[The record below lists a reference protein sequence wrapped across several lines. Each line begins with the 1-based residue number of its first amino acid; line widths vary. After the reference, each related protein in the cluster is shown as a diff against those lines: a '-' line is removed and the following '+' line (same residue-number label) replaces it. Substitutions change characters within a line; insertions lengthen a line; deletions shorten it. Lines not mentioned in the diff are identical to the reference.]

1 VRIGVAALIATGA
14 ALAACAVGPDFKTP
28 AAPKVEHYEAE
39 APPAQVGGT
48 GNAAAEGVTESQRL
62 TEGAPIASE
71 WWRDYQSADLDQL
84 VATAFAANPT
94 VLAAQATLREAHEST
109 AATRGAYFPQA
120 SAGFSAYRQRNPVDV
135 LSPTLSSG
143 IAVFNLYTPQVTVSY
158 VPDVFGA
165 NRRQVESAAAQEEA
179 ARQEL
184 AATYLMLAGNVVTTA
199 VQAAGFSAQLAAT
212 DRMIVV
218 EREALDILKRQ
229 HELGAVAEADVLAQ
243 AAALAA
249 LETGRPALDKQ
260 LAQQRH
266 ALAVLTGRLPS
277 DPPAVEFR
285 LDDLKLPAEIPLG
298 VPSELVRRR
307 PDVRAAE
314 AQLHAATAQVGVAT
328 ANLLPQFALT
338 ASAGST
344 ATEMASLFTSGTGFW
359 TVGASLSQTLFAGGT
374 LVHRRRAAVAALDA
388 AGDQYRATVL
398 TAFQNVADSLRA
410 VEADAAAEEAARRAA
425 KAAGESLAIARRML
439 ELGAVSYLALVLAEQ
454 TYQQSVLT
462 LAQAQTNRLI
472 DTAAL
477 FQALGGTAP

>member
-1 VRIGVAALIATGA
+1 MIAAPIGA
-14 ALAACAVGPDFKTP
+14 ALFGCAVGPDFKAP
-28 AAPKVEHYEAE
+28 PAPKAEHYEE
-39 APPAQVGGT
+39 QAPPEQVGAPSSSG
-48 GNAAAEGVTESQRL
+48 GSGAMAAQRL
-62 TEGAPIASE
+62 VEGAPVATE
-71 WWRDYQSADLDQL
+71 WWRGYGSADLDQL
-84 VATAFAANPT
+84 VSTAFAANPT
-94 VLAAQATLREAHEST
+94 LLAAQATLRQAHETT

-120 SAGFSAYRQRNPVDV
+120 SAGFSAGRQRNPVEV
-135 LSPTLSSG
+135 LSPTLTSG
-143 IAVFNLYTPQVTVSY
+143 AALFNLYTPQVTVSY

-165 NRRQVESAAAQEEA
+165 NRRQVESAEAEEEA

-184 AATYLMLAGNVVTTA
+184 AATYLTLAGNVVTAA
-199 VQAAGFSAQLAAT
+199 VQEAGLSAQLEAT
-212 DRMIVV
+212 DRIITV

-229 HELGAVAEADVLAQ
+229 YDLGAVAEADVLAQ

-277 DPPAVEFR
+277 DPPPVAFR
-285 LDDLKLPAEIPLG
+285 LADLKLPAEIPLG

-314 AQLHAATAQVGVAT
+314 AQLHAASAQVGVAT
-328 ANLLPQFALT
+328 ANLLPQFMLT
-338 ASAGST
+338 ASIGST
-344 ATEMASLFTSGTGFW
+344 ATDMASLFTSGTGFW
-359 TVGASLSQTLFAGGT
+359 TVGASLSQTLFAGGA

-388 AGDQYRATVL
+388 AGDQYRAAVL
-398 TAFQNVADSLRA
+398 MAFQNVADSLRA
-410 VEADAAAEEAARRAA
+410 VEADAEAEEAARRAA
-425 KAAGESLAIARRML
+425 KAAEASLAIARRML

-454 TYQQSVLT
+454 TYQQNVLA
-462 LAQAQTNRLI
+462 LAQAQSNRLL

>member
-1 VRIGVAALIATGA
+1 VSSARGALFALLCVAP
-14 ALAACAVGPDFKTP
+14 LAGCAVGPDFKTP
-28 AAPKVEHYEAE
+28 AAPKVEHYEE
-39 APPAQVGGT
+39 QAPPEQVGAG
-48 GNAAAEGVTESQRL
+48 AAAAGATGSQRL
-62 TEGAPIASE
+62 VEGGPIASE
-71 WWRDYQSADLDQL
+71 WWRRYQSADLDAL
-84 VATAFAANPT
+84 VASAFAANPT

-120 SAGFSAYRQRNPVDV
+120 SAGFSAARQRNPVEV
-135 LSPTLSSG
+135 LSPTLTSG
-143 IAVFNLYTPQVTVSY
+143 AAVFNLYTPQVTVSY

-165 NRRQVESAAAQEEA
+165 NRRLVESAAAQEEA

-184 AATYLMLAGNVVTTA
+184 AATYLTLAGNVVTAA
-199 VQAAGFSAQLAAT
+199 VQEAGLSAQLAAT
-212 DRMIVV
+212 DRVISV
-218 EREALDILKRQ
+218 EREALEILKRQ
-229 HELGAVAEADVLAQ
+229 YQLGAVAEADVLAQ
-243 AAALAA
+243 AATLAA
-249 LETGRPALDKQ
+249 LETARPALDKQ

-277 DPPAVEFR
+277 DPPAVQFR

-328 ANLLPQFALT
+328 ANLLPQITLT
-338 ASAGST
+338 AGAGST
-344 ATEMASLFTSGTGFW
+344 ATEMASLFTAGTGFW

-388 AGDQYRATVL
+388 AGDQYRAAVL
-398 TAFQNVADSLRA
+398 TAFQNVADALRA

-425 KAAGESLAIARRML
+425 QAAEESLGIARHML

-454 TYQQSVLT
+454 SYQQNVLA
-462 LAQAQTNRLI
+462 LVQAQTNRLL

-477 FQALGGTAP
+477 FQALGGSAP